1 MFGLSLCSRKQH
13 ERFAESLRAV
23 KWAIRAAQRLSTRSW
38 ALVRLCGR
46 TYSKPSA
53 APIKFL
59 STQLLT
65 LSQTRHTAAIIST
78 SQHPFCGAQVLSL
91 WMWLSLRLGEEA
103 FPGHARAVE
112 AASSMVE
119 LMDLG
124 LQALSQRQ
132 VTRRTRSRCR
142 HGQATSLLASNMAI

>member
-1 MFGLSLCSRKQH
+1 MLIVLAH
-13 ERFAESLRAV
+13 
-23 KWAIRAAQRLSTRSW
+23 SW
-38 ALVRLCGR
+38 W
-46 TYSKPSA
+46 SA
-53 APIKFL
+53 HH
-59 STQLLT
+59 S
-65 LSQTRHTAAIIST
+65 SMS
-78 SQHPFCGAQVLSL
+78 GAQVLSL

-132 VTRRTRSRCR
+132 VTRRLNHACR
-142 HGQATSLLASNMAI
+142 ND